1 MVTPPA
7 EKQLSGWP
15 LEVDRDQLKAII
27 KADPLTST
35 QEVAKELSVDHY
47 TVTWHLK
54 QIGKVKKLDEWVP
67 HGLTT
72 NQNIVILNCC
82 LLLFMKQQ

>member
-27 KADPLTST
+27 KADPLIIT
-35 QEVAKELSVDHY
+35 QEVVEESKSTILLSFSV
-47 TVTWHLK
+47 
-54 QIGKVKKLDEWVP
+54 
-67 HGLTT
+67 
-72 NQNIVILNCC
+72 
-82 LLLFMKQQ
+82 